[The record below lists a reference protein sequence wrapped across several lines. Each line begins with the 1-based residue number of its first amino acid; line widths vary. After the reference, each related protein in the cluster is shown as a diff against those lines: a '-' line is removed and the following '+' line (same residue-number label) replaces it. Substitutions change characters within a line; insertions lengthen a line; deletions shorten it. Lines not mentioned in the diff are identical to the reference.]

1 LSARTG
7 AVSSDPDDAP
17 GTGRREDWQH
27 PLRRSVDRT
36 AWRFEARATGRT
48 KETGMSIGPVEYM
61 VVAFPGNQF
70 NGRIAPALADLVE
83 AGTIRVLDLAIV
95 VKDAAGEV
103 SAMEIEGAGSAVMDA
118 FEALAEDRGG
128 LINAED
134 LAKVGAA
141 LEPNSSAALL
151 VWEDLWASR
160 LADEIRAAGGV
171 LVDIKRVP
179 REIVEA
185 AILWNEDNQ
194 AEIAAAEAA
203 AASA

>member
-1 LSARTG
+1 
-7 AVSSDPDDAP
+7 
-17 GTGRREDWQH
+17 
-27 PLRRSVDRT
+27 
-36 AWRFEARATGRT
+36 
-48 KETGMSIGPVEYM
+48 MSIGPVEYM

-70 NGRIAPALADLVE
+70 NGKMAPALADLVE

-95 VKDAAGEV
+95 VKDAAGDV

-118 FEALAEDRGG
+118 FEAMAEDRGG
-128 LINAED
+128 LITAED

-141 LEPNSSAALL
+141 LDPNSAAALL

-160 LADEIRAAGGV
+160 LADEIRASGGV
-171 LVDIKRVP
+171 LVDIQRVP
-179 REIVEA
+179 RDVVEA
-185 AILWNEDNQ
+185 AILWNAENQ

>member
-1 LSARTG
+1 
-7 AVSSDPDDAP
+7 
-17 GTGRREDWQH
+17 
-27 PLRRSVDRT
+27 
-36 AWRFEARATGRT
+36 
-48 KETGMSIGPVEYM
+48 MSIGPVEYM

-70 NGRIAPALADLVE
+70 NGKMAPALADLVE

-95 VKDAAGEV
+95 VKDAAGDV

-118 FEALAEDRGG
+118 FEAMAEDRGG
-128 LINAED
+128 LITAED

-141 LEPNSSAALL
+141 LDPDSAAALL

-160 LADEIRAAGGV
+160 LADEIRASGGV
-171 LVDIKRVP
+171 LVDIQRVP
-179 REIVEA
+179 RDVVEA
-185 AILWNEDNQ
+185 AIIWNAEHQ